1 MEIKMGEY
9 NYGDTVEITIKAEV
23 IATYKNSDRIKLRWN
38 SGEEIISTSNF
49 RLKE

>member
-1 MEIKMGEY
+1 MNKY

-23 IATYKNSDRIKLRWN
+23 IATYSNSDRIKLRWD
-38 SGEEIISTSNF
+38 SGEEIISTSDF